1 MPDSRFKPRR
11 LCNACR
17 CMVWSQDCSA
27 FLSTVGFDVP
37 FWLWEHC
44 CTEPHLKPN
53 HKYLVL
59 SADLLQWNWNVFL
72 KVFICVNLLV
82 FGSQPTPECYRA
94 PWCYTNYESGDDIA
108 TSKKL
113 PDSFSDT
120 AVCGLLELFDSGTI
134 CCIFFSEFSPAFRH
148 PAYSWNVCCSIILIS
163 VPSSSLGWQVAECIS
178 SL

>member
-1 MPDSRFKPRR
+1 MKNAIFTCFKPRQR

-37 FWLWEHC
+37 SWLWDYC

-53 HKYLVL
+53 PKFLVL

-72 KVFICVNLLV
+72 
-82 FGSQPTPECYRA
+82 
-94 PWCYTNYESGDDIA
+94 NYESGDDIA

-113 PDSFSDT
+113 PDSFSDIV
-120 AVCGLLELFDSGTI
+120 VCGLLELFDSGTI
-134 CCIFFSEFSPAFRH
+134 CCIFFSEFSPAFKH
-148 PAYSWNVCCSIILIS
+148 PAYSWNVCCSIILPS

-178 SL
+178 SP